1 MGDKL
6 AEAGAPGQGVIVAR
20 AEMVVDGAKPQ
31 GSAAAKPAINKM
43 DAALA
48 ANAVKAYIFD
58 VQCQM
63 SD

>member
-1 MGDKL
+1 MGDQL

-20 AEMVVDGAKPQ
+20 AEVVDGAKPQ

-48 ANAVKAYIFD
+48 ANAVKAYIFK
-58 VQCQM
+58 
-63 SD
+63 